1 MSVKKIKTPSGEIKW
16 EVRVYENGRG
26 SKRLCEK
33 FDRKVDADTWLLEFD
48 KNKSERLINPFA
60 GVSFKD
66 RFFKEEAEHWLED
79 SRHRFSAGHQVK
91 ARAIITEILKH
102 LGDFAIQKITPDF
115 LMRFQQMQLKQE
127 LSPSTVNRKTEVIT
141 AILNF
146 SVKQRRIPFNPA
158 NGFRKLR
165 KVQKE
170 MSFWNIEEARSFLT
184 YASEK
189 YPPSSKQ
196 RWIYVVYLLAL
207 NTGLRAGEVWGLRPA
222 DIQRQNFILSI
233 KRQFNRISLSMS
245 LPKSK
250 KPRVVPCNQ
259 NLMDELLTLIQ
270 NHQIKDHE
278 TIFQNEKRLP
288 ICHDNFA
295 DRNFMKDL
303 NSWGGRKIRFHDLR
317 HTATTLLIS
326 NNVDIKTVKEICGHA
341 DITTTM
347 NYVHLM
353 SGAIENVAKTF
364 SIAATQMTIAGT
376 GSQHME
382 KMSGGETKI

>member
-1 MSVKKIKTPSGEIKW
+1 M
-16 EVRVYENGRG
+16 
-26 SKRLCEK
+26 
-33 FDRKVDADTWLLEFD
+33 
-48 KNKSERLINPFA
+48 
-60 GVSFKD
+60 
-66 RFFKEEAEHWLED
+66 
-79 SRHRFSAGHQVK
+79 
-91 ARAIITEILKH
+91 
-102 LGDFAIQKITPDF
+102 
-115 LMRFQQMQLKQE
+115 
-127 LSPSTVNRKTEVIT
+127 
-141 AILNF
+141 
-146 SVKQRRIPFNPA
+146 
-158 NGFRKLR
+158 
-165 KVQKE
+165 
-170 MSFWNIEEARSFLT
+170 
-184 YASEK
+184 
-189 YPPSSKQ
+189 
-196 RWIYVVYLLAL
+196 VYLLAL

-222 DIQRQNFILSI
+222 DIQRQNFILTI

-270 NHQIKDHE
+270 THQIKDHE

-347 NYVHLM
+347 NYVHLI

-364 SIAATQMTIAGT
+364 SISATQIVTIGT
-376 GSQHME
+376 FPTKTE
-382 KMSGGETKI
+382 FLSGGETEI